1 MTMSI
6 LPTTTITI
14 DDLILNVNEQS
25 TEIQQ
30 MVAYLDDWRSDEANQ
45 ASQLVKTRAAL
56 KDLQNSIL
64 QQLQLEQQE
73 KLNEPKAPGND
84 F

>member
-1 MTMSI
+1 MSI